1 MTREPSACMH
11 VGGQGNLFWGDV
23 STVILDEADTMFD
36 AGFGPEVRAVL
47 GPLRSKPNPA
57 RVVLVVATMS
67 QASARGLPPCSSAPQ
82 HIGSDGNNESQV
94 HWLA

>member
-1 MTREPSACMH
+1 MTRELSACMH

-67 QASARGLPPCSSAPQ
+67 QASGCGCGLPLCAPLRLR
-82 HIGSDGNNESQV
+82 HCDATA
-94 HWLA
+94 WA